1 MRCIIYK
8 YMLLQDVPPLPF
20 FFPLS
25 SNLSLNITTCSKY
38 INLPLEMFCSGV
50 EGIQVEEI
58 YDLQKPVEGPVY
70 GFIFLFKWIEERRAR
85 RKVSVDDEA
94 CVRDEGI
101 LKDMF
106 FAHQVGSCNHFFFY
120 SIRLTSFKFIKK
132 MFWTRHCSIIL
143 LHCV

>member
-1 MRCIIYK
+1 
-8 YMLLQDVPPLPF
+8 MLLQDVPPLPF

-25 SNLSLNITTCSKY
+25 SNLSLNFTTCSTY

-106 FAHQVGSCNHFFFY
+106 FAHQVGSCNHFFF
-120 SIRLTSFKFIKK
+120 IQ
-132 MFWTRHCSIIL
+132 
-143 LHCV
+143 